1 MEEATASCRLS
12 KSVHLMRK
20 QNGGNERT
28 SYVRRSDD
36 PKNVDRS
43 QLFWSGVNAVR
54 NVQKSSQCDSYH
66 FIASSES
73 RRRHRDVTDG
83 KVRENLVVI
92 KIVEADNHPIMQLL
106 VGPSCAHYCRFFC
119 RIRLQSNG

>member
-12 KSVHLMRK
+12 KSVHLMRR
-20 QNGGNERT
+20 QNVGKERT
-28 SYVRRSDD
+28 YVRRSDD

-73 RRRHRDVTDG
+73 RQRHRDVTDG
-83 KVRENLVVI
+83 KVRGNSVVI
-92 KIVEADNHPIMQLL
+92 LILEADNHPIIQRLIGL
-106 VGPSCAHYCRFFC
+106 SCAHYCCFFC

>member
-1 MEEATASCRLS
+1 
-12 KSVHLMRK
+12 MRR
-20 QNGGNERT
+20 QNVGKERT
-28 SYVRRSDD
+28 YVRRSDD

-73 RRRHRDVTDG
+73 RQRHRDVTDG
-83 KVRENLVVI
+83 KVRGNSVAIL
-92 KIVEADNHPIMQLL
+92 IVEADNHPIIQRLIGL
-106 VGPSCAHYCRFFC
+106 SCADYCCFFC
-119 RIRLQSNG
+119 RIRLQSSG